1 MRIIV
6 VDDSPTMRDIAAST
20 LRSEGFDVLTA
31 EHGEHA
37 LKVLET
43 EAVDLVVSDLNM
55 YQMGGFEFVVR
66 LRENP
71 DYEFT
76 PVIFLTTE
84 NSEDFKEMGRE
95 VGASAWMVKP
105 FEPAALVKLIR
116 RLTQTDVEATPA

>member
-6 VDDSPTMRDIAAST
+6 VDDSPTMRDITAST

-37 LKVLET
+37 LKVLEAET
-43 EAVDLVVSDLNM
+43 VDLVVSDLNM

-71 DYEFT
+71 DFEFT

-84 NSEDFKEMGRE
+84 NSDDFKEMGRE

-116 RLTQTDVEATPA
+116 RLTHTDVAQSIA